1 MYKDYVSIDF
11 IFRAGTDCCVPIAG
25 AIFKNLLALV
35 ETPFSQVQ
43 GGDTCKIILL
53 FYHITWKK
61 KIKTAG
67 NQQNIFLLFI

>member
-43 GGDTCKIILL
+43 SAGIHVKLFCYFIILPGR
-53 FYHITWKK
+53 KK
-61 KIKTAG
+61 SKPLATK
-67 NQQNIFLLFI
+67 NIYF

>member
-43 GGDTCKIILL
+43 GGDTCKIIFL
-53 FYHITWKK
+53 FWGKN
-61 KIKTAG
+61 KTAG
-67 NQQNIFLLFI
+67 NKKLEQKYIFLLFI